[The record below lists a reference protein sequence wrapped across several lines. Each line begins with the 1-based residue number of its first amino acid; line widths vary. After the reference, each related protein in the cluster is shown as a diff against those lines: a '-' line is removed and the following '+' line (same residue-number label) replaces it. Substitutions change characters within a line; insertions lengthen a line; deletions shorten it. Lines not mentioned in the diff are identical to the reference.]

1 MRSKVLRYDHASLF
15 AALDPTKDN
24 GIKSE
29 LPQSFDLARYIKRPL
44 PGATKAA
51 KLSGRAEIIPETG
64 SDKHHPT
71 NRASLGHPN

>member
-44 PGATKAA
+44 PRRDQGSKT
-51 KLSGRAEIIPETG
+51 LRQGRN
-64 SDKHHPT
+64 HPGDGE
-71 NRASLGHPN
+71 R